1 MKTSNKC
8 WRPTKEK
15 SICIGEISL
24 VRSDRVTRC
33 GGRGLETSYA
43 PSINKQLGEVYV
55 CDNELSLASTAFE
68 LFVQADVA
76 PSQPELI
83 SVLIQVDPPFPP
95 LPSPTLPTR
104 CEPLLCGA
112 LRTCWRRMLLESYTP
127 LILFVYHTSLMCVW
141 GGESVY
147 WEICIEDLTHALCFL
162 GGGQIH
168 QQLVSVSRK
177 LKRSRETRLYEQK
190 LQTLGLDP
198 AGKPLP

>member
-1 MKTSNKC
+1 
-8 WRPTKEK
+8 
-15 SICIGEISL
+15 
-24 VRSDRVTRC
+24 
-33 GGRGLETSYA
+33 
-43 PSINKQLGEVYV
+43 
-55 CDNELSLASTAFE
+55 
-68 LFVQADVA
+68 
-76 PSQPELI
+76 
-83 SVLIQVDPPFPP
+83 
-95 LPSPTLPTR
+95 
-104 CEPLLCGA
+104 
-112 LRTCWRRMLLESYTP
+112 MLLESYTP

-147 WEICIEDLTHALCFL
+147 WEICIEDLTHALCFF